1 MVILTV
7 EIWLTC
13 LSNNRN
19 LESIG
24 LIYSNN
30 LIFSQAIS
38 SLFEP
43 LTIFWSSSCCYTSLR
58 AIVANGHFK
67 QSPRSLLRWFCWRIY
82 HLICL
87 FWGRLRPFWTPAA
100 LTLMFCFIDSYY
112 YISNIILHIFWI
124 SSSST
129 CSYNQKILYFLSF
142 EVVRWD
148 PH

>member
-1 MVILTV
+1 MILTV
-7 EIWLTC
+7 EKWLIC
-13 LSNNRN
+13 LLNNRN
-19 LESIG
+19 LESIES
-24 LIYSNN
+24 IYSGK
-30 LIFSQAIS
+30 LIFSQEIS

-58 AIVANGHFK
+58 VIVSSGHSK
-67 QSPRSLLRWFCWRIY
+67 QSPRSHPRWFCWRIY
-82 HLICL
+82 RLICL
-87 FWGRLRPFWTPAA
+87 FLGQLRPFWTPAA
-100 LTLMFCFIDSYY
+100 LTLTFCFIDSYY

-142 EVVRWD
+142 VVVRWD